1 MSNRVLIEIVGQ
13 DQGLDEANAKLDTLS
28 QKEKQILA
36 DMKAL
41 EQERNKAK
49 AYATTAEQMAAA
61 EQKFGKMV
69 EDNVKKLKE
78 VRKEQDASR
87 KSIEALSNAQKAMP
101 GKIIAENTAK
111 SFRTLKREIDEQLRT
126 WSDWSA
132 AGTEA
137 YNKLMAK
144 AGEMNDT
151 MGDTNRM
158 IQYMGSDTKGFDTLV
173 DGTQAVAGGFS
184 VAQGAMALFGAENED
199 LQLMMV
205 KLQSAIAISTG
216 LQQIGNVVQK
226 ESNLMMGIAV
236 MQNKAK
242 ATAELLSTKTTIG
255 ATIAQKAFNLAA
267 KANPY
272 VLLAVALVTVVG
284 ALVALSAGNK
294 EAEKQQRLL
303 NKAMED
309 SKTIMSQMAYEY
321 ELQEMRLDALGA
333 SQKEKLAERIK
344 YLEKNK
350 NEQARIYNELLKN
363 EESTSEQI
371 KEAGQSLLIAD
382 QELRKSRYAL
392 KMLTLK
398 ELKEAEQKAEDDA
411 KTNAKER
418 LQKIKDDQ
426 QKEFDALRDY
436 YTKVNEAR
444 IQDQTDAEKIA
455 QTKIPITEE
464 DEVEVKDYIDVL
476 QNKYNLG
483 LISYD
488 DYLKKKKKYLI
499 LSGKDLDAIN
509 EEIYK
514 NEADKIAELAEL
526 QKSTYADFYGELKN
540 LYSSYSEF
548 ISEGET
554 SRIQKQLD
562 ELTKYYTTDVEEAR
576 NNKDLKY
583 ISEKEY
589 AKKEEELQNQ
599 MKQAE
604 KKGKRANILI
614 NSAESIAKVIMKAME
629 VKAAAVLNPAL
640 LATLPFVYGQIPLI
654 TGAALLQIATL
665 NKYWKGRKSGNG
677 EMAMVGEYGPELM
690 WIPQGAGIMPAHDTQ
705 KALNGDSKVF
715 EKWNMPAIDRWI
727 PLPDISQKVN
737 NEISR
742 KESIDYDLL
751 ASKIG
756 EHVGRRV
763 KIPRG
768 KNVTVNVD
776 NTGVTVEENN
786 TRTRI
791 LNKKYNG

>member
-173 DGTQAVAGGFS
+173 DGTQAIAGGFS
-184 VAQGAMALFGAENED
+184 VAQGAMALFGSESED

-272 VLLAVALVTVVG
+272 VLLAIALITVVG
-284 ALVALSAGNK
+284 ALVAFTSGSNKAKKEQEKLNFEIGSTATQIKKIQDNSDFDVAIGEAAGKSK
-294 EAEKQQRLL
+294 EALFKLRLEAARTANDL
-303 NKAMED
+303 
-309 SKTIMSQMAYEY
+309 AY
-321 ELQEMRLDALGA
+321 
-333 SQKEKLAERIK
+333 
-344 YLEKNK
+344 
-350 NEQARIYNELLKN
+350 
-363 EESTSEQI
+363 
-371 KEAGQSLLIAD
+371 
-382 QELRKSRYAL
+382 L
-392 KMLTLK
+392 KMKQVLANKDATK
-398 ELKEAEQKAEDDA
+398 EQRDNAIQMEQETYDKVKSILNEFTIYDTTKRTEAENDRQEK
-411 KTNAKER
+411 AKER